1 MNKNINRPSSRSTS
15 RCSRGQQ
22 KKSEK
27 KQKQQHNQLKI
38 NKSNQ
43 LNFWIPTS
51 EKIVRKAYSSGGGGF
66 VDNEENTKEEKE

>member
-1 MNKNINRPSSRSTS
+1 PSSRSTS

-38 NKSNQ
+38 NKSHQ
-43 LNFWIPTS
+43 LSIPAYTLICS
-51 EKIVRKAYSSGGGGF
+51 EKNKMRKELFSSKNLG
-66 VDNEENTKEEKE
+66 NI